1 MTCSQLHGNTL
12 EKGDKKRV
20 VVFLEGVVFG
30 KCRLLVGRSHVG
42 EHQAVP
48 FERRVGSLG
57 NRLA

>member
-1 MTCSQLHGNTL
+1 L